1 MSTVSC
7 IKVSKTSTDPNII
20 FDVVK
25 KAMELNHWE
34 KYVRGKKI
42 ILKVNVMWDQLY
54 PSCTT
59 TPMVVEGV
67 IKTILS
73 SKKFTDAK
81 ITIVD
86 GNTVSFMDAS
96 KSFKVQGFT
105 KLAQKYEAVNVINLS
120 QTKFKTVVFKQAT
133 ILKKIKISEVLLGA
147 DTIITIP
154 VPKTHAYSA
163 MTGALKNQWG
173 CIHELRHNYHLVLHP
188 AIVDINKFL
197 SNKLTFVVMDAL
209 FAMEGRGPKNG
220 IPRQVGYVL
229 ASNDL
234 VALDSA
240 ACQMIGL
247 DPNNIKYINLAET
260 NGLGKMK
267 SNIIGDP
274 LPSFKFAT
282 AQKSNFAMGI
292 EMKLRKISPLIEKL
306 IFNESSP
313 ILLLLRIAAKFYYDF
328 WYQFIGMKNVTKMLK
343 TNYGVIWKK
352 YYLNN

>member
-7 IKVSKTSTDPNII
+7 VKVSKISTSPNII
-20 FDVVK
+20 FDAVK

-67 IKTILS
+67 IKTILTS
-73 SKKFTDAK
+73 AKFADAK

-86 GNTVSFMDAS
+86 SNTVSFMDAS
-96 KSFKVQGFT
+96 KSFRVQGFT
-105 KLAQKYEAVNVINLS
+105 KLVQKYNNVEVTNLS
-120 QTKFKTVVFKQAT
+120 RTKFKTVSFKQAT
-133 ILKKIKISEVLLGA
+133 ILKKIKISEVLLQA

-154 VPKTHAYSA
+154 VPKTHAYSV

-188 AIVDINKFL
+188 AIVDINQFL
-197 SNKLTFVVMDAL
+197 SNKLTFAVMDAL
-209 FAMEGRGPKNG
+209 FAMEGKGPKNG
-220 IPRQVGYVL
+220 IPRQIGYVL

-234 VALDSA
+234 VALDSV

-247 DPNNIKYINLAET
+247 DAKKIRYIKLAET
-260 NGLGKMK
+260 RKLGKMK
-267 SNIIGDP
+267 PNIVGDQ

-282 AQKSNFAMGI
+282 AQKSNFAMGM
-292 EMKLRKISPLIEKL
+292 EMKIRKISPLVEKL
-306 IFNESSP
+306 FFNESSP

-328 WYQFIGMKNVTKMLK
+328 WYQFIGMKNVKKMLK

-352 YYLNN
+352 HYLQ